1 MVDWG
6 ISEIRE
12 KDCHENFSPVP
23 RIAYGQF
30 VNSIFLSKKVKES
43 H

>member
-6 ISEIRE
+6 ISEVRE
-12 KDCHENFSPVP
+12 KDCHGNFLLVP
-23 RIAYGQF
+23 WIVYGQF
-30 VNSIFLSKKVKES
+30 VNSIFLSKKVREG

>member
-6 ISEIRE
+6 ISEVRE
-12 KDCHENFSPVP
+12 KDCYEDFPLVP
-23 RIAYGQF
+23 WIAYGQF
-30 VNSIFLSKKVKES
+30 VNSIFLSKTVKES